1 MPRLR
6 DNVLANYVGQAW
18 IALMGLAFV
27 PLYLRILGPEQFGMV
42 TFMLT
47 LQAVSLLLD
56 MGVSI
61 FMSRELA
68 RRAHDPGQR
77 SGIRDLVRSFE
88 WLVWPT
94 AVIVGFGIFAG
105 SDAIARHWL
114 NADLLG
120 PNEATSSVRVIGL
133 VVALLWP
140 TSFYAAALS
149 GLERQGRLNA
159 LVVLFATLRFAGV
172 VPVLYLTNGE
182 LSSFLWWHA
191 LVAVTQTLCTGLVLW
206 HALPAASGPP
216 RFRLVELLTARRFAF
231 GVFGVT
237 ALGLALSQM
246 DRIVLSALRSLQE
259 LGYYGV
265 ALALS
270 GGLGRLVQPVFAAI
284 YPRLSHFVA
293 RKEADSAAA
302 LYHLASQLVT
312 VVVAAVAGVV
322 CLYAESILVLWT
334 GDPVLASRIAL
345 PLAILFAGTA
355 INGIMQ
361 LPYAFQL
368 SHGWTTLAFRS
379 NLVATVAAVPAYIL
393 AIQWQGMIGAAW
405 VWLAV
410 NMGYMVVTVPLMHRR
425 LLPADTWRWYARDV
439 LTPAAAAI
447 AVVLAAKVA
456 RPIFDRDLMGIIWLF
471 AVTAGA
477 LLAALMATREPRRLL
492 LDYVRVH
499 FKR

>member
-18 IALMGLAFV
+18 IAFMGLAFV

-94 AVIVGFGIFAG
+94 AVIVGSVIFAS
-105 SDAIARHWL
+105 SDVIARHWL
-114 NADLLG
+114 NPDLLG

-149 GLERQGRLNA
+149 GLERQARLNA
-159 LVVLFATLRFAGV
+159 LVVVFATLRFAGV
-172 VPVLYLTNGE
+172 VPVLYLTNGS
-182 LSSFLWWHA
+182 LSAFLWWHA
-191 LVAVTQTLCTGLVLW
+191 LVAATQSLCTGLVLW
-206 HALPAASGPP
+206 HSMPTGSGPP

-231 GVFGVT
+231 GVSVIT
-237 ALGLALSQM
+237 ALGLVLTQM
-246 DRIVLSALRSLQE
+246 DRIVLSALRSLPE

-284 YPRLSHFVA
+284 YPRLSRFVA
-293 RKEADSAAA
+293 RHEADSAAA

-312 VVVAAVAGVV
+312 VVVAAIAGVV

-334 GDPVLASRIAL
+334 GDPVLASRVAL
-345 PLAILFAGTA
+345 PLALLFAGTA
-355 INGIMQ
+355 INGVMQ
-361 LPYAFQL
+361 LPYALQL
-368 SHGWTTLAFRS
+368 SHGWTTLATGS
-379 NLVATVAAVPAYIL
+379 NLVATVVAVPLYIL
-393 AIQWQGMIGAAW
+393 AIQWQGMVGAAW
-405 VWLAV
+405 VWLAI
-410 NMGYMVVTVPLMHRR
+410 NLGYFVFTVPLMHRR
-425 LLPADTWRWYARDV
+425 LLPAQMGRWYANDV
-439 LTPAAAAI
+439 LAPAVAAI
-447 AVVLAAKVA
+447 AVVLVAKIA
-456 RPIFDRDLMGIIWLF
+456 RPAFDRDLMSAVWLS
-471 AVTAGA
+471 AVTFGA
-477 LLAALMATREPRRLL
+477 LLAAIMATRESKLL
-492 LDYVRVH
+492 LSNYLRACIW
-499 FKR
+499 R